1 MTDDRTRGEKVIAF
15 IELLVVPEGDKV
27 GQPIV
32 LEQFQKDFILA
43 IYDNPDGTL
52 EAFLSIAR
60 KNGKTALI
68 ACILLAHICG
78 PEARLNSQ
86 VVSGARSRD
95 QAALVWSLA
104 AKIIDLTPGLSEIC
118 HVIPSSKKII
128 GLLMNVEY
136 RALSADGAKNMGI
149 SPVLA
154 VLDEVGQVVGPND
167 YFTDSITSSQGA
179 YSDPLLIAIS
189 TQSPSDADLFSIWLD
204 DAIRSGDKHVVCHL
218 YQADE
223 DADLL
228 DESQWAKANPAI
240 GKFLSVDYVRKKME
254 KSARL
259 PSETNKAMNLHLNM
273 RVSQESLW
281 LSPKIWKENDKEP
294 DIEVLRQGVHIGL
307 DLSMR
312 HDLTAAVLSAADDD
326 GDVHMMTFAFSPLG
340 AIDDRS
346 RRDRVPYNQWAR
358 DGHIYAPPGDVLDYD
373 LIAQYLN
380 IKLEDLGI
388 PIKSIQFDRYRIN
401 DFKAACERVGF
412 ALEAE
417 WVEVGQGFVSFTPRI
432 EHLESLL
439 LQRKVRHGSHP
450 VLNLGASVAIVEGD
464 NAGNRRLTKKKSSQ
478 KIDGIVAAV
487 MSAYPLM
494 ENHEEFNVAAWVG

>member
-204 DAIRSGDKHVVCHL
+204 DAIRSGDKHVV
-218 YQADE
+218 
-223 DADLL
+223 
-228 DESQWAKANPAI
+228 
-240 GKFLSVDYVRKKME
+240 
-254 KSARL
+254 
-259 PSETNKAMNLHLNM
+259 
-273 RVSQESLW
+273 
-281 LSPKIWKENDKEP
+281 
-294 DIEVLRQGVHIGL
+294 
-307 DLSMR
+307 
-312 HDLTAAVLSAADDD
+312 
-326 GDVHMMTFAFSPLG
+326 
-340 AIDDRS
+340 
-346 RRDRVPYNQWAR
+346 
-358 DGHIYAPPGDVLDYD
+358 
-373 LIAQYLN
+373 
-380 IKLEDLGI
+380 
-388 PIKSIQFDRYRIN
+388 
-401 DFKAACERVGF
+401 
-412 ALEAE
+412 
-417 WVEVGQGFVSFTPRI
+417 
-432 EHLESLL
+432 
-439 LQRKVRHGSHP
+439 
-450 VLNLGASVAIVEGD
+450 
-464 NAGNRRLTKKKSSQ
+464 SS
-478 KIDGIVAAV
+478 G
-487 MSAYPLM
+487 
-494 ENHEEFNVAAWVG
+494 